1 MNNQTFYFSYQ
12 GNDIETQEEAEAA
25 ILNALKQPGPALVE
39 CVVSEDYLK
48 F

>member
-1 MNNQTFYFSYQ
+1 MQLAQAYNIQ
-12 GNDIETQEEAEAA
+12 GYHAETQEEAEAA